1 MARVVLLTGGNLG
14 PVAENLEAVSC
25 EIAREVGPI
34 VERSSVR
41 ESEAWG
47 FEAKERFLNQVLV
60 VETELD
66 PREVLRRCQRIEQHF
81 GRVRHPGQGYASRTM
96 DIDILFYDRRII
108 DTPDLRIPH
117 PLIGERDFV
126 LAPLEEIMGNFIHP
140 VSGCTI
146 RQMRRSLQE
155 RDARGELSPSNDR
168 K

>member
-14 PVAENLEAVSC
+14 PVAENLEAASRA
-25 EIAREVGPI
+25 IAREVGPI
-34 VERSSVR
+34 VNRSSVR

-60 VETELD
+60 VDTEWEPL
-66 PREVLRRCQRIEQHF
+66 EVLRRCQHIEECF

-108 DTPDLRIPH
+108 DTSELRIPH

-126 LAPLEEIMGNFIHP
+126 LAPLEEVMGDFIHP
-140 VSGCTI
+140 VSGRTI
-146 RQMRRSLQE
+146 RQMRCSLLE
-155 RDARGELSPSNDR
+155 RGAGGELPLPYG

>member
-14 PVAENLEAVSC
+14 PVAENLEAASRAV
-25 EIAREVGPI
+25 AQEVGPI
-34 VERSSVR
+34 VGRSSVR

-60 VETELD
+60 VDTELE
-66 PREVLRRCQRIEQHF
+66 PQEVLGRCQHIEQRF

-108 DTPDLRIPH
+108 DMPDLRIPH
-117 PLIGERDFV
+117 PLIGERAFV
-126 LAPLEEIMGNFIHP
+126 LAPLEEIMGDFIHP
-140 VSGCTI
+140 VSGRTI
-146 RQMRRSLQE
+146 RQMRRSLLE
-155 RDARGELSPSNDR
+155 RGASGELSLSCGG

>member
-1 MARVVLLTGGNLG
+1 
-14 PVAENLEAVSC
+14 
-25 EIAREVGPI
+25 
-34 VERSSVR
+34 
-41 ESEAWG
+41 
-47 FEAKERFLNQVLV
+47 
-60 VETELD
+60 
-66 PREVLRRCQRIEQHF
+66 
-81 GRVRHPGQGYASRTM
+81 M

-108 DTPDLRIPH
+108 DMPDLRIPH

-126 LAPLEEIMGNFIHP
+126 LAPLEEIMSDFVHP

>member
-14 PVAENLEAVSC
+14 SVAENLEAASRA
-25 EIAREVGPI
+25 IAQEVGPI
-34 VERSSVR
+34 VVRSSVR

-60 VETELD
+60 VDTELE
-66 PREVLRRCQRIEQHF
+66 PQEVLGRCQHIEQRF

-108 DTPDLRIPH
+108 DMPDLRIPH

-126 LAPLEEIMGNFIHP
+126 LTPLEEIMGDFIHP
-140 VSGCTI
+140 VSGRTI

-155 RDARGELSPSNDR
+155 RDARGELSLSCGG

>member
-14 PVAENLEAVSC
+14 PVAENLEAASR
-25 EIAREVGPI
+25 EIAREVGPV

-81 GRVRHPGQGYASRTM
+81 GRVRYPGQGYASRTM
-96 DIDILFYDRRII
+96 DIDILFYDR
-108 DTPDLRIPH
+108 TLKEYAHLNLPNSHCYGHVQQTHQSHL
-117 PLIGERDFV
+117 F
-126 LAPLEEIMGNFIHP
+126 
-140 VSGCTI
+140 
-146 RQMRRSLQE
+146 SL
-155 RDARGELSPSNDR
+155 
-168 K
+168 

>member
-14 PVAENLEAVSC
+14 PVAENLEAASRAV
-25 EIAREVGPI
+25 AQEVGPI
-34 VERSSVR
+34 VGRSSVR

-60 VETELD
+60 VDTELK
-66 PREVLRRCQRIEQHF
+66 PQEVLRRCQRIEQRF
-81 GRVRHPGQGYASRTM
+81 GRVRRPGQGYASRTM

-108 DTPDLRIPH
+108 DTPELRIPH

-126 LAPLEEIMGNFIHP
+126 LAPLEEVMGDFIHP

-146 RQMRRSLQE
+146 RQMRCSLLE
-155 RDARGELSPSNDR
+155 RGAGGELSPSYDG

>member
-14 PVAENLEAVSC
+14 PVAENLEAASR
-25 EIAREVGPI
+25 EITREVGP
-34 VERSSVR
+34 VVDRSSVR

-60 VETELD
+60 VDTEWEPL
-66 PREVLRRCQRIEQHF
+66 EVLRRCQHIEECF

-108 DTPDLRIPH
+108 DTSELRIPH

-126 LAPLEEIMGNFIHP
+126 LAPLEEVMGDFIHP
-140 VSGCTI
+140 VSGRTI
-146 RQMRRSLQE
+146 RQMRCSLLE
-155 RDARGELSPSNDR
+155 RGAGGELPLPYG

>member
-14 PVAENLEAVSC
+14 PVAENLEAASRAV
-25 EIAREVGPI
+25 AQEVGPI
-34 VERSSVR
+34 VGRSSVR

-60 VETELD
+60 VDTELE
-66 PREVLRRCQRIEQHF
+66 PQEVLGRCQHIEQRF

-108 DTPDLRIPH
+108 DTPELRIPH

-126 LAPLEEIMGNFIHP
+126 LAPLEEVMGDFIHP
-140 VSGCTI
+140 VSGRTI
-146 RQMRRSLQE
+146 SQMRRSLLE
-155 RDARGELSPSNDR
+155 REPGR
-168 K
+168 